1 MAESTET
8 ILFNLKIEENRA
20 TRKLQEV
27 KEAVNSLDRRTTK
40 YKNTVREQIALETKL
55 TQIRK
60 QRISVNKQSEISLK
74 ALNKTQ
80 KQAKDATGATTSAA
94 LELGRVVSDAPYGI
108 RGMANNLTQL
118 VSQMAFATKAAGG
131 FRLAIK
137 GLWTALMGPLG
148 VVLAITAVIS
158 AFDFLY
164 GANKKAENS
173 TNDLTKSIEN
183 FADLLRKMQMLA
195 LGSILS

>member
-60 QRISVNKQSEISLK
+60 QRITANKQLEVSSKGLH
-74 ALNKTQ
+74 KTQ
-80 KQAKDATGATTSAA
+80 MQAKDATGATTSAA

-131 FRLAIK
+131 LRLH
-137 GLWTALMGPLG
+137 
-148 VVLAITAVIS
+148 
-158 AFDFLY
+158 
-164 GANKKAENS
+164 
-173 TNDLTKSIEN
+173 
-183 FADLLRKMQMLA
+183 
-195 LGSILS
+195 